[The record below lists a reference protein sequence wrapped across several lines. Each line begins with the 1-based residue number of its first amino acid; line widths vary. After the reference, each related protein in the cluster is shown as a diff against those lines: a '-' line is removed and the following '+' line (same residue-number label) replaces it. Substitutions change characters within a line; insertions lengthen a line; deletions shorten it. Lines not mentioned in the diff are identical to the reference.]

1 MFKWMVW
8 TLPVAIVFI
17 GAVLLIIGMTIWGHY
32 RPPKVHKGFLRITT
46 DRGDRV
52 YIAYISF
59 AFFMI
64 AWISLVEG
72 MLYTGTG
79 IGVALAAIILKWG

>member
-1 MFKWMVW
+1 MVW

-17 GAVLLIIGMTIWGHY
+17 GVILLIIGMTIWGHY
-32 RPPKVHKGFLRITT
+32 RPPKVRKGFLRITT

-64 AWISLVEG
+64 VWISLVEG

>member
-1 MFKWMVW
+1 
-8 TLPVAIVFI
+8 
-17 GAVLLIIGMTIWGHY
+17 
-32 RPPKVHKGFLRITT
+32 VHKGFLRITT

-64 AWISLVEG
+64 VWISLVEG

>member
-8 TLPVAIVFI
+8 TVPGAVVFI
-17 GAVLLIIGMTIWGHY
+17 GAAILIIGMTVWGHY
-32 RPPKVHKGFLRITT
+32 FPPKVRKGFLRITT
-46 DRGDRV
+46 DLGDRV

-64 AWISLVEG
+64 CWISLVEG
-72 MLYTGTG
+72 QLATGTG
-79 IGVALAAIILKWG
+79 IGIALAGIILRWG

>member
-1 MFKWMVW
+1 MVW

-17 GAVLLIIGMTIWGHY
+17 AVVLLIVGMTIWGHY
-32 RPPKVHKGFLRITT
+32 RPPKVQKGFLRITT

-59 AFFMI
+59 AF
-64 AWISLVEG
+64 L
-72 MLYTGTG
+72 
-79 IGVALAAIILKWG
+79 

>member
-1 MFKWMVW
+1 MFNWMVW
-8 TLPVAIVFI
+8 TLPVAIVFA
-17 GAVLLIIGMTIWGHY
+17 AVISLIIGMTIWGHY
-32 RPPKVHKGFLRITT
+32 RPPRVQKGFLRITT

-64 AWISLVEG
+64 CWISAVEG
-72 MLYTGTG
+72 LLYAGAG
-79 IGVALAAIILKWG
+79 IGVALAAVILKWG

>member
-1 MFKWMVW
+1 MVW

-17 GAVLLIIGMTIWGHY
+17 GVLVLIIGMTIWGHY
-32 RPPKVHKGFLRITT
+32 SPPKIHKGFLGITT

-52 YIAYISF
+52 YISYISF

-64 AWISLVEG
+64 CWIAFVEG
-72 MLYTGTG
+72 ALYVGVGLG
-79 IGVALAAIILKWG
+79 IALAAVILKWG

>member
-1 MFKWMVW
+1 MVW

-17 GAVLLIIGMTIWGHY
+17 GVILLIIVMTIWGNY

-64 AWISLVEG
+64 VWISLVEG

>member
-1 MFKWMVW
+1 MLKWMVW

-17 GAVLLIIGMTIWGHY
+17 AAFLLIVGLTIWGHY
-32 RPPKVHKGFLRITT
+32 RTPRIRKGFLRITT

-59 AFFMI
+59 AAFMI
-64 AWISLVEG
+64 LWIALADAMWYV
-72 MLYTGTG
+72 GTG